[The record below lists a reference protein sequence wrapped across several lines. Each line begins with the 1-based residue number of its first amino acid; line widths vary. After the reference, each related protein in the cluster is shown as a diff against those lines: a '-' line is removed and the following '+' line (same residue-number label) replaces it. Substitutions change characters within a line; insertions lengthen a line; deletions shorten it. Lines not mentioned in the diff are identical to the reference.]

1 MAQRKRNDIS
11 LQFPCLSPGGRAIKH
26 VGGRRQ
32 YPVPNT
38 IVSYNLDTSSWSSFS
53 LQPGPSTPLDP
64 AAGPPPFDQA
74 LINGNRMTLFSHPL
88 LKAFHVN
95 SRCDGV
101 NMYIKLFSYLI
112 TWSCHPAE
120 GRCYPRGQKW
130 LCWCWWITSGDGLI
144 IEALV
149 EMIGMGG
156 NDWRIDASSTGS
168 IEVYLDIWPR

>member
-1 MAQRKRNDIS
+1 MAKRKRNDIS

-101 NMYIKLFSYLI
+101 NILNCI
-112 TWSCHPAE
+112 VTWLRGLVIRLKGDVIQE
-120 GRCYPRGQKW
+120 GKNDCAGAGESPVVMDWSLRLWWKW
-130 LCWCWWITSGDGLI
+130 LEWEEMIDGLML
-144 IEALV
+144 AQQAVLK
-149 EMIGMGG
+149 
-156 NDWRIDASSTGS
+156 ST
-168 IEVYLDIWPR
+168 

>member
-1 MAQRKRNDIS
+1 MAQRNRNDIS

-95 SRCDGV
+95 SRCDRV
-101 NMYIKLFSYLI
+101 NILNCFVTRLRGLVNRLKGDVI
-112 TWSCHPAE
+112 QE
-120 GRCYPRGQKW
+120 GK
-130 LCWCWWITSGDGLI
+130 
-144 IEALV
+144 
-149 EMIGMGG
+149 
-156 NDWRIDASSTGS
+156 NDCAGESPVVID
-168 IEVYLDIWPR
+168 